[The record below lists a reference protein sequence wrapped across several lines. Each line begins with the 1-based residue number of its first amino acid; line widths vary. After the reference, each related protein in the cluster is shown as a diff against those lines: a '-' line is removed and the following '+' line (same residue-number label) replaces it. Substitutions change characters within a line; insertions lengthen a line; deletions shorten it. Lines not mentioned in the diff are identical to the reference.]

1 MYNWSARKERG
12 RKKIEEIVVEKFLN
26 LMKTL
31 NTQVQ
36 EAQQNSRRNMK
47 RTTQR
52 RIKLKLL
59 KPGCNSPK

>member
-12 RKKIEEIVVEKFLN
+12 RKKIEEIVVGKFLN

-36 EAQQNSRRNMK
+36 GAQQNSIRYMK
-47 RTTQR
+47 RTT
-52 RIKLKLL
+52 
-59 KPGCNSPK
+59 